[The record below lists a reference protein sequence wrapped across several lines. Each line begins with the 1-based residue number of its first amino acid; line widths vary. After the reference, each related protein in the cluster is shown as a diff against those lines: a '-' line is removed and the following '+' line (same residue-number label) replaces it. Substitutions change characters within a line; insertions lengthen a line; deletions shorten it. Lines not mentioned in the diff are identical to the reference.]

1 MKRFVA
7 VLGAVLALPAFA
19 EVMPVFYEEEIVEVE
34 APETAEDVVADEKNQ
49 PVVPVTQPSRV
60 NPRSGNV
67 AQRGAGRTSGNTRAT
82 RSTTGAGVRARTAA
96 QPVATESRGVAKTRA
111 ASVRPSR
118 AASGKNTNQIATT
131 RRAMQADNHKGVQA
145 RASIVTSDTVN
156 KPLYNGRVGTRVSSV
171 RARIPSVTGLVSG
184 GTATSATTAADAVAE
199 MDELSQMTDY
209 CKAQYTSC
217 MDNFCNVLDDN
228 QGRCSCSKN
237 IKNYLSVENAL
248 KEATEE
254 LQDVAQQIQYIGLS
268 ADDIETLFTQTE
280 AELKMTE
287 VGEDSTTLATDLD
300 NIKKLLL
307 EPKEIKASAVLDSS
321 SSDVMGLLDINT
333 IFTGNTNVGA
343 NWLFN
348 FGSDNN
354 AEASSINNQRGEAL
368 YNIAKKR
375 CTAAV
380 LDTCAGQG
388 VNTAVVSNSYD
399 MEIDKQCVA
408 YERSLKDAND
418 AMNNTVRNAKNVLQR
433 ARLLVRQQKNS
444 YDLRGC
450 VSALDACMQ
459 DEFVCGA
466 DYENCLDPSGKY
478 IVNGAIVVGSTPGQW
493 IDRSTDAD
501 ALEPGYTYDTN
512 TLHATWNYTDS
523 NDSNATGVQNA
534 WMPTVG
540 KPGGDTYVPTLAKY
554 IDATMPKEGAY
565 PEKPGDTMSSY
576 LQYRIGYHNNEDG
589 RNYGM
594 CMSVLNKCQDVTYTG
609 DDGAYN
615 PDNPVV
621 REYLQRTL
629 TQIKVRQDEIM
640 ASYAENC
647 IPEVSSC
654 LSQNNY
660 SVTANIAINA
670 CRQQI
675 VTCMSIN
682 GDAAAEPTPDSIKNW
697 VKSIQGAQ

>member
-1 MKRFVA
+1 MKRFII
-7 VLGAVLALPAFA
+7 VLGTVLALPAFA
-19 EVMPVFYEEEIVEVE
+19 EVMPVFYEEDVIELDM
-34 APETAEDVVADEKNQ
+34 AEDAENVAEEKKVQ
-49 PVVPVTQPSRV
+49 PVVPVAQPTRV
-60 NPRSGNV
+60 SPRGGNV
-67 AQRGAGRTSGNTRAT
+67 AQRNAQRAGANSTVSGRAT
-82 RSTTGAGVRARTAA
+82 RAGANATVRARTAN
-96 QPVATESRGVAKTRA
+96 QPVNANRTLVQNRGT
-111 ASVRPSR
+111 SVRPSR
-118 AASGKNTNQIATT
+118 AATAQRTNQADVT
-131 RRAMQADNHKGVQA
+131 RRAAQVDNLKGVQA
-145 RASIVTSDTVN
+145 RASVLTTDT

-171 RARIPSVTGLVSG
+171 RARIPTTTALISG
-184 GTATSATTAADAVAE
+184 GTAVSNTSAADAVAE

-217 MDNFCNVLDDN
+217 MDNFCNVLDDS

-354 AEASSINNQRGEAL
+354 TEASSINNQRGEAL

-418 AMNNTVRNAKNVLQR
+418 SMNNTVRNAKNVLQR

-466 DYENCLDPSGKY
+466 DYENCLDPSGRY
-478 IVNGAIVVGSTPGQW
+478 IVNGAVVIGSTPGQW
-493 IDRSTDAD
+493 IDESTT
-501 ALEPGYTYDTN
+501 LSPGYTYDTN
-512 TLHATWNYTDS
+512 TLHATWNYTDEQ
-523 NDSNATGVQNA
+523 GMGRNA
-534 WMPTVG
+534 WLPTVNQT
-540 KPGGDTYVPTLAKY
+540 GGDTYVPTLAKY
-554 IDATMPKEGAY
+554 IDATMASTEKY
-565 PEKPGDTMSSY
+565 PTTPGDNMSSY

-629 TQIKVRQDEIM
+629 TQIKVAQDEIL
-640 ASYAENC
+640 ANYAENC
-647 IPEVSSC
+647 ISDVSSC

-660 SVTANIAINA
+660 DTTSGASNNIPINA

-675 VTCMSIN
+675 VTCMSVN
-682 GDAAAEPTPDSIKNW
+682 GDAAANPTPDSIKNW
-697 VKSIQGAQ
+697 VNRIQGAQ

>member
-34 APETAEDVVADEKNQ
+34 APEVAEDVVADEKNQ
-49 PVVPVTQPSRV
+49 SVVPAMQPSRV

-67 AQRGAGRTSGNTRAT
+67 AQRGSGRATANTRAT
-82 RSTTGAGVRARTAA
+82 RTTTGAGVRARTVA

-118 AASGKNTNQIATT
+118 AASGKSTNQIATT

-348 FGSDNN
+348 FGTDTN
-354 AEASSINNQRGEAL
+354 AEAASINNQRGEAL

-388 VNTAVVSNSYD
+388 VNTAVVSNAYD

-493 IDRSTDAD
+493 IDASTGT
-501 ALEPGYTYDTN
+501 LEPGYTYDTN

-523 NDSNATGVQNA
+523 NATGVQNA
-534 WMPTVG
+534 WLPTVN
-540 KPGGDTYVPTLAKY
+540 KTGGDTYVPTLAKY
-554 IDATMPKEGAY
+554 IDATIAPKGAY

-576 LQYRIGYHNNEDG
+576 LQYRIGYHNNADG

-609 DDGAYN
+609 VDGAYN

-660 SVTANIAINA
+660 SVSANIAINA

-682 GDAAAEPTPDSIKNW
+682 GDAAANPTPDSINKW